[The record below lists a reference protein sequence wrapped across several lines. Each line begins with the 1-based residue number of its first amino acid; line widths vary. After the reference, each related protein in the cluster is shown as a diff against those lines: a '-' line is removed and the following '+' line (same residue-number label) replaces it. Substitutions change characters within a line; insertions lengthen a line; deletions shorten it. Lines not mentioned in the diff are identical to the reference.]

1 MNKEHYIENS
11 LPKIILHNTVS
22 LDGSLGGFNANLN
35 MHYSIA
41 SSLHVDAYLVGSQTI
56 LDASDEIPPEPET
69 DEQEERVYDP
79 EDVRPFWIV
88 VDSRS
93 RLKGV
98 LHFYRQMEY
107 IKDIIVLVSNSTPKD
122 YLRYLKEKK
131 YPYIKAGK
139 ERIDFLEAFQAV
151 KEEYS
156 VETILTDT
164 GPTLNNLLLQQNLA
178 DEISVIVAPFIIAKS
193 QPRIFIG
200 LDIEEE
206 QIKLSSQDAQKLG
219 NDYVWLRYKV
229 RK

>member
-1 MNKEHYIENS
+1 MSKVHYIEK
-11 LPKIILHNTVS
+11 LRPKIILHNTIS
-22 LDGSLGGFNANLN
+22 LDGSLRGFEANLN

-41 SSLHVDAYLVGSQTI
+41 SSLKVDAYLVGSQTI
-56 LDASDEIPPEPET
+56 LDASDEIPPEPEKE
-69 DEQEERVYDP
+69 EQERIYDP

-131 YPYIKAGK
+131 YPYVRAGK
-139 ERIDFLEAFQAV
+139 ERIDFFEAFRIL
-151 KEEYS
+151 KEEYRI
-156 VETILTDT
+156 ETILTDT

-178 DEISVIVAPFIIAKS
+178 DEISVIVAPFIVAKS
-193 QPRIFIG
+193 QPRIFVG

-206 QIKLSSQDAQKLG
+206 QIKLSSRDAQKLG

-229 RK
+229 MK